1 MSLKVVVIGA
11 TGVVGSQV
19 VEALIKHVGI
29 KEVVTLTRKPVQYN
43 STKVLNVVINFE
55 EIENY
60 SKLLEADIL
69 FSCLGTTLKQARS
82 LEAQKKVDVT
92 YQYKVAKIASEQG
105 ITNYSLVSS
114 SGANVKSSNA
124 YLQMKGE
131 LESLVL
137 KLNFSKVS
145 IFQPS
150 LLLGKRSDL
159 RVGELIGKYILPV
172 LCFIPGL
179 KKYAPIKGEVVAK
192 KMLEVALNNE
202 VGLNYYRL
210 DEISC

>member
-19 VEALIKHVGI
+19 VEALIKHVAI

-202 VGLNYYRL
+202 VGVNYYRL

>member
-1 MSLKVVVIGA
+1 
-11 TGVVGSQV
+11 
-19 VEALIKHVGI
+19 
-29 KEVVTLTRKPVQYN
+29 
-43 STKVLNVVINFE
+43 
-55 EIENY
+55 
-60 SKLLEADIL
+60 
-69 FSCLGTTLKQARS
+69 
-82 LEAQKKVDVT
+82 
-92 YQYKVAKIASEQG
+92 
-105 ITNYSLVSS
+105 
-114 SGANVKSSNA
+114 
-124 YLQMKGE
+124 MKGE

-137 KLNFSKVS
+137 KLNFSKIS

-159 RVGELIGKYILPV
+159 RVGELIGKYILPL

-202 VGLNYYRL
+202 VGVNYYRL